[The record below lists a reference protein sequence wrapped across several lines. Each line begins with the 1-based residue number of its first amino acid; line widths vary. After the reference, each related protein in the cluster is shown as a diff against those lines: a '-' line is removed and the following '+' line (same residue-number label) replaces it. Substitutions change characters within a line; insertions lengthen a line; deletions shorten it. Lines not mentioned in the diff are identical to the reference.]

1 MAKFLLKK
9 SYQLKDLKEIPFND
23 LWGAKGV
30 FTTMRLVG
38 NTNKIILKNN
48 HLNNLISS
56 SKKYKIRKKNLKKIL
71 LFLINKNLKKNY
83 NNHLLRIALSIKNIS
98 I

>member
-1 MAKFLLKK
+1 MAKLLLKK

-23 LWGAKGV
+23 LWGNKGV

-38 NTNKIILKNN
+38 NKNKIVLKNN

-56 SKKYKIRKKNLKKIL
+56 TKKYKIRKKK
-71 LFLINKNLKKNY
+71 
-83 NNHLLRIALSIKNIS
+83 S
-98 I
+98 